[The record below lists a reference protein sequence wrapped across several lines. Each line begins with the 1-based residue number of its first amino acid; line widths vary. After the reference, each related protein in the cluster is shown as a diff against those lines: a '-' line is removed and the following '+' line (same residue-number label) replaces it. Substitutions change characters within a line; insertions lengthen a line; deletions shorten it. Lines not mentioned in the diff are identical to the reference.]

1 MPIANIAIIY
11 ERLVQGVECSMYS
24 DSYSLLIQRYAALLR
39 VREKNFYE
47 RLSFWNIATESEW
60 REYIISFGDHNIL
73 SLTHTLSFQ
82 VNNLLQVAQNYQ
94 TAVSES
100 GPAGISNNDAQT
112 ICNMLV
118 SLFYLQ

>member
-1 MPIANIAIIY
+1 MVLEYAKVVQKSVYEHLHVIHEGHLRIIFTPELKIMSWEFCSRRHEEYTTRKTIAP
-11 ERLVQGVECSMYS
+11 
-24 DSYSLLIQRYAALLR
+24 
-39 VREKNFYE
+39 
-47 RLSFWNIATESEW
+47 
-60 REYIISFGDHNIL
+60 
-73 SLTHTLSFQ
+73 Q

-118 SLFYLQ
+118 SLFHLQ